1 MRTTLTIDEPVV
13 AALQDTAH
21 RTGRSYKAVVNDALR
36 LGLHAMAHPPARPY
50 ALTPASLG
58 EARAGIDLDRALGLA
73 DLLEN
78 DAIIQK
84 LALRK

>member
-21 RTGRSYKAVVNDALR
+21 RTGRSYKAVVNEALR
-36 LGLHAMAHPPARPY
+36 LGLHAMAHPPAHPY
-50 ALTPASLG
+50 ALTPSSLG
-58 EARAGIDLDRALGLA
+58 EARTGIDLDRALEIA
-73 DLLEN
+73 DLLE
-78 DAIIQK
+78 DGAIIQK